1 MKRPIRDLRSRSEQ
15 QSEDHFYS
23 RWWNF
28 RDALQDED
36 VLQLF
41 SQLLQHANSYTQ
53 AEVAQTIAG
62 YLESEGRSFREK
74 VLVDERQVRAGVDLS
89 DEILH
94 AYSAK
99 PKAVL
104 YRTLRLV
111 LDVPLRLESAYPC
124 LLAFLEWL
132 TTRTGAVLS
141 KGCIAAS
148 DLIARSTDGR
158 ERFELLGWLNP
169 FVEVLPPEDTDRLL
183 FVLDRDLE
191 PARARGAYLAEDTVY
206 SDVFK
211 IAATAY
217 EIGVN
222 GDSERALTLFSDALE
237 KVDLLDGQNGP
248 ATLWLHSEIGA
259 VCAATSR
266 LVAAI
271 DHYSKFLRISFGA
284 KPLASTAVTTLAT
297 SWAAI
302 KLGNLLI
309 RANRHSAAKEVYAG
323 ARVLLSRYAPSTPGD
338 LLFAKI
344 DEFNPS
350 EARSSDSVLTSE
362 SNSIID
368 EACLRALE
376 CLSASKTEELIDKNK
391 TPSGASGPLIRTRA
405 ERLKFFS
412 GRTRWVDAVSS
423 DPSLK
428 PLDHIDRVYPDRR
441 RGLLRPDLWTI
452 DPSLAQALKNWL
464 NYKRSDGSK
473 PNSIPMS
480 FGLLTKAEW
489 YELVEREEGTLSG
502 ADVFKALRAGDSNAA
517 ELSRR
522 FSALEKRRKAAPARP
537 KRKARGVPP
546 DTNP

>member
-1 MKRPIRDLRSRSEQ
+1 
-15 QSEDHFYS
+15 
-23 RWWNF
+23 
-28 RDALQDED
+28 
-36 VLQLF
+36 
-41 SQLLQHANSYTQ
+41 
-53 AEVAQTIAG
+53 
-62 YLESEGRSFREK
+62 
-74 VLVDERQVRAGVDLS
+74 
-89 DEILH
+89 
-94 AYSAK
+94 
-99 PKAVL
+99 
-104 YRTLRLV
+104 
-111 LDVPLRLESAYPC
+111 
-124 LLAFLEWL
+124 
-132 TTRTGAVLS
+132 
-141 KGCIAAS
+141 
-148 DLIARSTDGR
+148 
-158 ERFELLGWLNP
+158 
-169 FVEVLPPEDTDRLL
+169 
-183 FVLDRDLE
+183 
-191 PARARGAYLAEDTVY
+191 LAEDTVY